1 MAAFLLL
8 AIALFN
14 PNIIPQNVRGKL
26 GPYKQPFPQQPHQG
40 RSLVRARSLA
50 DLSAFE
56 LLFELLLLLLELL
69 GKVESASSGP
79 DSGSESSL
87 EDLLFPD
94 LLLGCFSLLFLDFLE
109 WWCWPSADASLLLSL
124 LLFFPSCS
132 FCDAPGPGRDRF
144 KCVVVAVDVGGGAVD
159 GTMSS
164 PGTLPFLKMPLTV
177 FEVAI
182 AARDRLDWPEH
193 KKT

>member
-1 MAAFLLL
+1 M
-8 AIALFN
+8 
-14 PNIIPQNVRGKL
+14 
-26 GPYKQPFPQQPHQG
+26 
-40 RSLVRARSLA
+40 
-50 DLSAFE
+50 
-56 LLFELLLLLLELL
+56 
-69 GKVESASSGP
+69 
-79 DSGSESSL
+79 
-87 EDLLFPD
+87 
-94 LLLGCFSLLFLDFLE
+94 
-109 WWCWPSADASLLLSL
+109 

-182 AARDRLDWPEH
+182 AARDRLDGPEN
-193 KKT
+193 KKKHNISFSEQARFVKLVARQLADPETRVHTQLGAN